1 MVVRKE
7 ESVESVH
14 DKRARLRAELQ
25 EAYRRWLT
33 VSDPAHWDGDRAGLD
48 SSGREASIK
57 PAWAAY
63 LAAKSRLV
71 QARAEP
77 APAV

>member
-1 MVVRKE
+1 
-7 ESVESVH
+7 VESVH

-33 VSDPAHWDGDRAGLD
+33 VSDPAHWDRDGAGLD
-48 SSGREASIK
+48 ADGRDASIK
-57 PAWAAY
+57 PAWFAY